1 VLGWA
6 HVIEGDAVP
15 RHRLRTDLNH
25 LVSWVLLASA
35 AATIATGIIADAWD
49 LNGFRIHTVA
59 GYVMTVAAMAHV
71 ALSWNRLM
79 SYARFRASHL
89 RRTLTASGRP
99 TDRRTPS
106 PGRRTSDTKPS
117 RTGGHTFPRR
127 GLIGLVAV
135 GVAGFVAGR
144 GLRQP
149 PAIPHGSDVGVIYHE
164 WSKPGVTD
172 ALGTLVNWGG
182 KPPLYKDYGDAPF
195 IALPDRPLASD
206 MPLGDAVQRRHSTR
220 EYAGTPLSAET
231 LGALVRHAGGL
242 RDGSTGRR
250 TAPSSGALYPIEI
263 YPVVNDV
270 TGVDPG
276 VYHYD
281 IRRHG
286 LSRVR
291 AGAVGE
297 DVMRYGLDQDF
308 LATANV
314 VVVLTLIHQRM
325 RFKYRDRSYR
335 YGLLEAGHLGQNLYL
350 TAATLGLGACAV
362 GAFHDDGINDLLGVD
377 GREEV
382 AVYLLAA
389 GNGAA

>member
-1 VLGWA
+1 MA
-6 HVIEGDAVP
+6 
-15 RHRLRTDLNH
+15 RHRLRTDLSH
-25 LVSWVLLASA
+25 LVSWTLLGSA
-35 AATIATGIIADAWD
+35 AATIATGIVADAWD

-59 GYVMTVAAMAHV
+59 GYVMTVAALVHV
-71 ALSWNRLM
+71 ALSWNRLV
-79 SYARFRASHL
+79 SYARFRAGHV
-89 RRTLTASGRP
+89 RRMLAHRGRP
-99 TDRRTPS
+99 DGDRHPTPV
-106 PGRRTSDTKPS
+106 RRPADAPPS
-117 RTGGHTFPRR
+117 RPGARSLIPRR
-127 GLIGLVAV
+127 GLLGMAAV
-135 GVAGFVAGR
+135 GAAGWIAGR
-144 GLRQP
+144 GLRPP
-149 PAIPHGSDVGVIYHE
+149 PAIPHGADVGVVYHE

-172 ALGTLVNWGG
+172 ALGTLASWGG
-182 KPPLYKDYGDAPF
+182 KPPLYKEYGEVPF
-195 IALPDRPLASD
+195 VALPDGPLDSD
-206 MPLGDAVQRRHSTR
+206 MPLRDAVQQRHSTR
-220 EYAGTPLSAET
+220 EYARTPLPNDT
-231 LGALVRHAGGL
+231 FGALIRHVGGL
-242 RDGSTGRR
+242 RDGTAGRR
-250 TAPSSGALYPIEI
+250 IAPSSGALYPIEV

-270 TGVDPG
+270 AGVEPG

-286 LSRVR
+286 LSQLRR
-291 AGAVGE
+291 GAMGP

-350 TAATLGLGACAV
+350 AATALGLGACGV

-389 GNGAA
+389 GVRAT